1 MKTSDE
7 SNSETSVTQSA
18 RPLWLAQHVDEI
30 TALFESRALLLRT
43 SAHRLAD
50 LQILDER
57 MDAHL
62 DGVRISGA
70 QKWPILL
77 QALDEPSP
85 ALIYLAT
92 IMAVE
97 ARDTHRLQQLLALA
111 ETLPELRSALLQAL
125 TWIAPDFTQPLV
137 QPLLN
142 TQSTFCW
149 RVALHLLRQH
159 QTHADTLFEWA
170 LSQPDQGLQATA
182 LNATAEIGLMDLLP
196 CCQRLLQSVDPE
208 IRFLAARAGV
218 LLGDRNRSLVML
230 REIAVNDSPWQ
241 YEALSL
247 LTLFLPVPDMQ
258 HLLTAIARQ
267 GGDARILIQL
277 AGMLGSTANI
287 PSLLRLME
295 NPAFARL
302 AGYAFCTITGLDL
315 VEQGLEVEAPEDSTA
330 GPNDDPEDD
339 AVESD
344 PDDALPWPDVKK
356 LAQWWSQNG
365 AGFAADTHYA
375 DTHYAETRY
384 LFGGPITRER
394 CLQLLQ
400 HGWQSQRRM
409 AALYLKV
416 MAPASPLF
424 PVDVP
429 AWRQQARL
437 DGLSVPRPSHPYA
450 PAHPPTAAS
459 RNTAPRYSP
468 ELPRR

>member
-1 MKTSDE
+1 M
-7 SNSETSVTQSA
+7 TQST
-18 RPLWLAQHVDEI
+18 RPLWLAQHVEEI
-30 TALFESRALLLRT
+30 TALFESRDLLLRT
-43 SAHRLAD
+43 ATHRLAD
-50 LQILDER
+50 LQSLDER
-57 MDAHL
+57 MDAQL
-62 DGVRISGA
+62 DSVRIVGA
-70 QKWPILL
+70 QKWPTLL
-77 QALDEPSP
+77 RALNEPSP

-97 ARDTHRLQQLLALA
+97 ARDTARLQQLLALA
-111 ETLPELRSALLQAL
+111 ETLPELRSGLLRAL
-125 TWIAPDFTQPLV
+125 TWIAPDFTRPLV

-142 TQSTFCW
+142 TQSPFYWCA
-149 RVALHLLRQH
+149 ALHLLRQH
-159 QTHADTLFEWA
+159 QSHADTLFEWA
-170 LSQPDQGLQATA
+170 LSQPDVGLQAIA

-208 IRFLAARAGV
+208 IHFLAARAAA
-218 LLGDRNRSLVML
+218 LLGDRNQSLMTL
-230 REIAVNDSPWQ
+230 REIAVTDSPWQ

-267 GGDARILIQL
+267 GGDARLLIQL

-315 VEQGLEVEAPEDSTA
+315 EAQGLEGAAPEDVVA
-330 GPNDDPEDD
+330 GPNDDPEHDK
-339 AVESD
+339 VESD
-344 PDDALPWPDVKK
+344 PDEALPWPDVKK
-356 LAQWWSQNG
+356 LAQWWLQNG
-365 AGFAADTHYA
+365 ANFAAETHC
-375 DTHYAETRY
+375 AERRY

-394 CLQLLQ
+394 CLHQLQ

-409 AALYLKV
+409 AALYLKA

-424 PVDVP
+424 LVDAP
-429 AWRQQARL
+429 AWRQQSRL
-437 DGLSVPRPSHPYA
+437 DGLSVLQPNHPYA

-459 RNTAPRYSP
+459 RNTAPQYPP
-468 ELPRR
+468 ELLRR